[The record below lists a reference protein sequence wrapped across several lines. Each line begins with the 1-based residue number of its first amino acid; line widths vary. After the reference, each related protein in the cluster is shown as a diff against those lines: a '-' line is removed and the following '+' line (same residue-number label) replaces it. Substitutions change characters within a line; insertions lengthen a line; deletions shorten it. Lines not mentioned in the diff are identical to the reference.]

1 DESLPLYEQA
11 RVMYRG
17 PFLPQEDDELWTQ
30 SMRVRLDKR
39 YQHVI
44 DQLRTGYEQTGEW
57 SKAVEVLE
65 QTQYVD
71 APPIL

>member
-11 RVMYRG
+11 RAMYRG
-17 PFLPQEDDELWTQ
+17 PFLPQEDDELWAQ

-44 DQLRTGYEQTGEW
+44 DRLRTGYEQTGEW

-65 QTQYVD
+65 QAKQVVEVRNE
-71 APPIL
+71 